1 MLWDNN
7 ALTWFTEGATPLDL
21 IKKGAAI
28 LAVSVLFGL
37 VYPGVVAYSTNAF
50 FESDVEEA
58 MKRKLPKKWDQL
70 NDFKSQQERALRSM
84 EKIESYL
91 IEQASSLSD
100 VTKIQPAIALHEF
113 LENQKKQGISPIRVD
128 AFYLGSTIHLWP
140 AFYAFMGWLIF
151 LFPPKLSK
159 DSLQHLKTKD
169 ISKTILDSG

>member
-1 MLWDNN
+1 
-7 ALTWFTEGATPLDL
+7 
-21 IKKGAAI
+21 
-28 LAVSVLFGL
+28 
-37 VYPGVVAYSTNAF
+37 PGVVAYSTNAF

-128 AFYLGSTIHLWP
+128 AFYLGSTIHL
-140 AFYAFMGWLIF
+140 
-151 LFPPKLSK
+151 
-159 DSLQHLKTKD
+159 
-169 ISKTILDSG
+169 